1 MYFPQIRDSSL
12 RIPWLPKSLQ
22 NLHFRQAVP
31 PLSPAPSNRIQLI
44 TFWTVQQLGIFL
56 GPAWHYV
63 YVSTYFTTNVF
74 LVFMG
79 SAFYFI
85 TVCVCNC
92 LVFAVM
98 CIKVCYKV
106 YLQQCVW
113 LYSAVC
119 LMCMYTIRC
128 IQMYYS
134 VPFKV
139 YMVYKGVQV
148 YSEYLQCV

>member
-31 PLSPAPSNRIQLI
+31 PLSPYPLPWEHKSTAPSNRIQLI

-63 YVSTYFTTNVF
+63 YIHIWIHLLHNELF

-79 SAFYFI
+79 KALHFI

-98 CIKVCYKV
+98 CIKVYYKV

-128 IQMYYS
+128 MYT
-134 VPFKV
+134 V
-139 YMVYKGVQV
+139 YTDV
-148 YSEYLQCV
+148 LQCTV